1 MYMFKHALFVYN
13 DDSEQEASLANALQ
27 LASNSQAKLT
37 IIYVLEKNN
46 SARNLDEIE
55 HSILCFERD
64 KIESLCKKLPFI
76 TPPSVILAVG
86 KLYLE
91 VIRTVLASDI
101 DLVIKKA
108 DNQHW
113 TDRLFGSNDIHL
125 LRKCPCPL
133 LLMKPNDSIHY
144 KNILAAVDFGLF
156 DKESHINDQICG
168 LAFNLAI
175 AEFAQLHIAN
185 AWEIPYAGFA
195 SVWLDSSTHV
205 ENKMQQEEQASRY
218 SQIDN
223 ILNKL
228 EITFGDTSIDYLKPL
243 VHLPKGNAVEV
254 LPKLITSLN
263 IDLVVMGTLSRT
275 GISGMLIG
283 NTSEEIINQLNCSIL
298 AVKPKDFISS
308 VE

>member
-1 MYMFKHALFVYN
+1 MSMFKHMLFIYN
-13 DDSEQEASLANALQ
+13 DDNEQETSLANALQ
-27 LASNSQAKLT
+27 LASHSQAKLT

-46 SARNLDEIE
+46 SAQNLDDIE
-55 HSILCFERD
+55 HSILCFKRD
-64 KIESLCKKLPFI
+64 KIGKLCNKLPFVI
-76 TPPSVILAVG
+76 PPTVLLSVG

-91 VIRTVLASDI
+91 VIRTILASDI

-108 DNQHW
+108 DNPHW

-156 DKESHINDQICG
+156 DKESHINEQICS
-168 LAFNLAI
+168 LAFNLSI

-195 SVWLDSSTHV
+195 SVWLDSSTNV
-205 ENKMQQEEQASRY
+205 ENKMQQEEKANSY
-218 SQIDN
+218 SQINN
-223 ILNKL
+223 ILDKL
-228 EITFGDTSIDYLKPL
+228 EITFGDTSINYLKPL

-283 NTSEEIINQLNCSIL
+283 NTSEEIINQLSCSIL
-298 AVKPKDFISS
+298 AVKPVGFISP
-308 VE
+308 V